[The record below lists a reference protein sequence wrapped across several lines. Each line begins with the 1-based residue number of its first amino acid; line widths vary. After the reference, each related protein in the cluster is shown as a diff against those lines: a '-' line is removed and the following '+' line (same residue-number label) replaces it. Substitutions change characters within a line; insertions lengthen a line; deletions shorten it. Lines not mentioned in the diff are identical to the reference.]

1 VDLSGEDIP
10 ALIQRF
16 TLSTA
21 EVEDIYYKGSDIKGV
36 VVGKILTCDAHP
48 NSKKLHLLTVDQGD
62 KVVNVVCG
70 APNARAGITVAL
82 ATDGG
87 SVSGKPINKVMLAG
101 YESCGM
107 CCSEAEL
114 GLSNENAGIIEL
126 PDDLIAGTPLSD
138 VFPMNDIIFEVDN
151 KSLTN
156 RPDLWGHYGI
166 AREFA
171 ALTGKPLKAAPGLNP
186 ADFAALPPVAISST
200 DEWLY
205 RYVSVKAENITAN
218 TAPAYMKI
226 RLFYCGLRSINL
238 LADLTNY
245 IMLELGQPMHAFDGE
260 KVQSVEI
267 RRFDE
272 PFEFTTLDGQKRPID
287 NTNLMICTGGIP
299 SAVAGVM
306 GGLDSEIADNT
317 TSLLLESACFDAAA
331 IRRTSVKLGLRT
343 DASAR
348 YEKSLDPETAMTAA
362 LRFMKLLKDICPDT
376 KITSSFTDL
385 YLKHYEIPVIRFD
398 KTYVDRYTGIDIP
411 ADTIINT
418 LSALGFGVKTED
430 SADCAN
436 SGSADGATDC
446 NSSGANCGTNFVV
459 TVPSWRATKDVSIK
473 ADIVEEITRIYGY
486 DNFPPITARSPLY
499 PVKLS
504 QSKSDENHIK
514 DILSRRYKLHEIHS
528 YIWYDSKENRELKLS
543 PPTNLKVINAQTVE
557 HDTLR
562 ATMIPSL
569 LYAVNSNKGYSTDFG
584 IFEVGRV
591 IKGVVNGTALEH
603 KHLGIVLSSREL
615 DEEFLYFKA
624 RDITD
629 ALINGLRHMTPE
641 FKNINTAA
649 DYNGIY
655 NFAHP
660 KNTCEIFADGIAI
673 GVIGIIHPTVRGAID
688 KKATIVFVELNLSQF
703 AEIADK
709 AQGYTETPKF
719 PGIDFDLTIPVSGTP
734 YAEISKAW
742 EEDRAPILSG
752 VKLIDIYDDS
762 DSGNKNI
769 TIRLSYV
776 APDRTLS
783 MEEVTAHTVT
793 ITERLSKM
801 GINIKK

>member
-1 VDLSGEDIP
+1 MLVSTNWLNDFVDLSGEDIP

-21 EVEDIYYKGSDIKGV
+21 EVEDVYYKGSDIKGV
-36 VVGKILTCDAHP
+36 VVGKILTCEAHP

-107 CCSEAEL
+107 CCSESEL

-126 PDDLIAGTPLSD
+126 PDELIAGTPLSD

-166 AREFA
+166 AREFS
-171 ALTGKPLKAAPGLNP
+171 ALTGKPLKAVDGLNP
-186 ADFAALPPVAISST
+186 ADYAGLPSVSITSD

-205 RYVSVKAENITAN
+205 RYVSVKAENITTN
-218 TAPAYMKI
+218 ITPAYMKI

-245 IMLELGQPMHAFDGE
+245 VMLELGQPMHAFDGE
-260 KVQSVEI
+260 KVKAVEI
-267 RRFDE
+267 KRFE
-272 PFEFTTLDGQKRPID
+272 KPFEFTTLDGQKRQIE
-287 NTNLMICTGGIP
+287 NTNLMICTDNTP
-299 SAVAGVM
+299 AAVAGVM

-331 IRRTSVKLGLRT
+331 VRRTSVKLGLRT

-348 YEKSLDPETAMTAA
+348 YEKSLDPETSMTAA
-362 LRFMKLLKDICPDT
+362 LRFMKLLLDICPDT
-376 KITSSFTDL
+376 KITSNFTDL
-385 YLKHYEIPVIRFD
+385 YLKHYETPVIRFD
-398 KTYVDRYTGIDIP
+398 KNYIDRYTGIDIP
-411 ADTIINT
+411 GETIIKT
-418 LSALGFGVKTED
+418 LTALGFGVTKEGEEF
-430 SADCAN
+430 S
-436 SGSADGATDC
+436 
-446 NSSGANCGTNFVV
+446 V

-486 DNFPPITARSPLY
+486 DNFPPETARSPLY

-528 YIWYDSKENRELKLS
+528 YIWYDTKQNRELKINV
-543 PPTNLKVINAQTVE
+543 PENLKVINAQTVE

-569 LYAVNSNKGYSTDFG
+569 LYAVNSNKGYDTEYG

-591 IKGVVNGTALEH
+591 ITGVTDGKALSKADEQ
-603 KHLGIVLSSREL
+603 KHLGIVLYSRET
-615 DEEFLYFKA
+615 DEELLLFKA
-624 RDITD
+624 RDMADGI
-629 ALINGLRHMTPE
+629 INGLRHITPE
-641 FKNINTAA
+641 FYNINPAA
-649 DYNGIY
+649 DLNAVV

-660 KNTCEIFADGIAI
+660 KNTSEIFINGISV
-673 GVIGIIHPTVRGAID
+673 GVIGVIHPTVRAAID
-688 KKATIVFVELNLSQF
+688 KKCSLVFVELNLTQF
-703 AEIADK
+703 AAIADT

-719 PGIDFDLTIPVSGTP
+719 PGIDVDLTIPAGGSR
-734 YAEISKAW
+734 YADISKVW
-742 EEDRAPILSG
+742 EESRPEHLTTVSL
-752 VKLIDIYDDS
+752 VDIYGGDE
-762 DSGNKNI
+762 GKNI
-769 TIRLSYV
+769 TVRLSF
-776 APDRTLS
+776 ASPDHTLS
-783 MEEVTAHTVT
+783 MDEVTVHVES

-801 GINIKK
+801 GITIRK